1 MEKSRIAA
9 WELKDS
15 IGILSIDNPPQ
26 NYLTEPDFLDLVKLK
41 EWTADETLKG
51 IIITGKGRHF
61 SAGADYANLKPLSK
75 DPGLLF
81 SKMTRGKKIL
91 NYLDDIEVPTIAAI
105 RGACFGGG
113 LEIALA
119 CHIRVCSQ
127 NALFAF
133 PETNLNLLPGLGGT
147 VRLPEKLPF
156 STALQILLSGGIVS
170 AEKALEIRLADHLV
184 PSRQVYNFSLSL
196 MKKMVDNRPIEVI
209 RSVVRAL
216 NNSRRMSAREAM
228 EEETRMF
235 CELAVKILDNE

>member
-9 WELKDS
+9 WELKDN
-15 IGILSIDNPPQ
+15 IGILSIDNRPQ
-26 NYLTEPDFLDLVKLK
+26 NYLTEPDFLDLLKLK

-61 SAGADYANLKPLSK
+61 SAGADYANLKQLSK

>member
-1 MEKSRIAA
+1 
-9 WELKDS
+9 
-15 IGILSIDNPPQ
+15 
-26 NYLTEPDFLDLVKLK
+26 
-41 EWTADETLKG
+41 
-51 IIITGKGRHF
+51 
-61 SAGADYANLKPLSK
+61 
-75 DPGLLF
+75 
-81 SKMTRGKKIL
+81 MTRGKEIL

-156 STALQILLSGGIVS
+156 STALQILLSGGIIS

-184 PSRQVYNFSLSL
+184 PSRQVCNFSLSL

>member
-51 IIITGKGRHF
+51 IIITGRGRHF
-61 SAGADYANLKPLSK
+61 SAGADYAILKQLSK

-81 SKMTRGKKIL
+81 SKMTRGKEIL

-147 VRLPEKLPF
+147 VRLSEKLPF
-156 STALQILLSGGIVS
+156 GTALQMLLSGGIVS

-184 PSRQVYNFSLSL
+184 PTRQVYNFSLSL
-196 MKKMVDNRPIEVI
+196 MKKMVDNRSIEVI

-235 CELAVKILDNE
+235 CELAVKMLDNE